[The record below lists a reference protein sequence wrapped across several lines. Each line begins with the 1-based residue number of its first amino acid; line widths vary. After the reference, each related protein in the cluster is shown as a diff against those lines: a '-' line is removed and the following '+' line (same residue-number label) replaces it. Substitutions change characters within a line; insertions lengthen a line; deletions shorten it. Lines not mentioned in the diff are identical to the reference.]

1 MSCEGT
7 LKKLNTVLSNVS
19 QWGEDRVKIPFKSMV
34 PKTVAP
40 IEVVTGAS
48 GISGSHWVNWKFSLW
63 RWNVLGLWAETI
75 V

>member
-1 MSCEGT
+1 MMSCEGT

-48 GISGSHWVNWKFSLW
+48 GISGSH
-63 RWNVLGLWAETI
+63 
-75 V
+75 